1 MVASGSDSDSSG
13 AIRVHPFPGESY
25 TITEYKTWYRVFQAQ
40 MARKGLLRVL
50 MTGVA
55 EPKEDESEAERQRR
69 NRLDNSS
76 LYGYLLES
84 MAPNAPDL
92 SAEIQSAYIDEGHA
106 AADGYEA
113 IRRSGPGR
121 GSTR

>member
-25 TITEYKTWYRVFQAQ
+25 TITEYKAWYRVFQAQ

-55 EPKEDESEAERQRR
+55 EPKEDESEA
-69 NRLDNSS
+69 
-76 LYGYLLES
+76 
-84 MAPNAPDL
+84 
-92 SAEIQSAYIDEGHA
+92 AETKA
-106 AADGYEA
+106 
-113 IRRSGPGR
+113 
-121 GSTR
+121 